1 MSLIQCNNIT
11 KRYGNTL
18 ALDGVSLSLE
28 AGAPIALIGP
38 NGAGKT
44 TLFSLLCGFLR
55 ASEGEVSIMGFAPS
69 DKKLHGRL
77 SALPQDA
84 NLDPRFS
91 IGHQLVLLARLQGMS
106 SRIAKQETQRVL
118 DKVGLPEVI
127 KTKPDA
133 LSHGMRKRVMLAQAL
148 MGSPELILLDE
159 PTAGLDPPNVKVMR
173 SLIAEAAGDATF
185 IISSHN
191 LDELEKVCKSVVHLE
206 KGKLKG
212 IVDIAQSQNSG
223 YNNDSNS
230 NDGNNSYYTVVMAD
244 TMVDTNTI
252 IDALKSVESVS
263 NVTFN
268 SPNRFVVEYDAKQS
282 AMDITLIKYLTE
294 KGWEYRQ
301 LLNGRSL
308 EDQLYFGSDESKQK

>member
-11 KRYGNTL
+11 KRYGRTL
-18 ALDGVSLSLE
+18 ALDGVTLSLE

-55 ASEGEVSIMGFAPS
+55 ATSGDVKIMGYAPS
-69 DKKLHGRL
+69 DTKLHGRL
-77 SALPQDA
+77 AALPQDA
-84 NLDPRFS
+84 NLDPRFTV
-91 IGHQLVLLARLQGMS
+91 GHQLVLLARLQGLS
-106 SRIAKQETQRVL
+106 SSVANKEVRRVL

-127 KTKPDA
+127 ATKPEA

-173 SLIAEAAGDATF
+173 SLIAEAASNATF

-191 LDELEKVCKSVVHLE
+191 LDELEKVCQSVVHLE

-212 IVDIAQSQNSG
+212 IVDIAQSRSTGHNG
-223 YNNDSNS
+223 
-230 NDGNNSYYTVVMAD
+230 YYTVVMAD
-244 TMVDTNTI
+244 NSIAANII
-252 IDALKSVESVS
+252 IDSLKSLPSVS

-268 SPNRFVVEYDAKQS
+268 TPNRFVVEYDATQ
-282 AMDITLIKYLTE
+282 AGLDITIIKFLSD
-294 KGWEYRQ
+294 KGWTYRQ
-301 LLNGRSL
+301 LVNGRTL
-308 EDQLYFGSDESKQK
+308 EDQLYFGSD